1 MATYSWH
8 SLLSK
13 ARQNH
18 EDSGI
23 KSISL
28 GPVLELSRRAGKVG
42 PEGEAS
48 VEAGEARL

>member
-1 MATYSWH
+1 MDTYSWH

-18 EDSGI
+18 EDCGKKRS
-23 KSISL
+23 SL

-42 PEGEAS
+42 PEGEVS
-48 VEAGEARL
+48 VKVGKARL

>member
-18 EDSGI
+18 EDSGS
-23 KSISL
+23 KSNSL
-28 GPVLELSRRAGKVG
+28 GPVLELSNRAGKVG
-42 PEGEAS
+42 PEGKAS
-48 VEAGEARL
+48 DEAGRKRL